1 MLNLKEKFLEK
12 GETLICLGD
21 SITYAPNGYVS
32 VLQEKLHDNT
42 IINAGVPGEKTA
54 NALVRFKTDVL
65 DRKPDALS
73 IFFGAND
80 AAVGRREWGDE
91 PTLSPEAYYS
101 NIVWM
106 IHIARLNGVKKFSV
120 TAPFPEYEGEEE
132 LSKFGNI
139 LQSYCL
145 AARRAADEMH
155 TYFVALDTLFINE
168 WRKHPGHT
176 GLLLTGDG
184 IHPTVES
191 HRQIADKFL
200 KDWNM

>member
-80 AAVGRREWGDE
+80 AAIGRREW
-91 PTLSPEAYYS
+91 
-101 NIVWM
+101 
-106 IHIARLNGVKKFSV
+106 
-120 TAPFPEYEGEEE
+120 
-132 LSKFGNI
+132 
-139 LQSYCL
+139 
-145 AARRAADEMH
+145 
-155 TYFVALDTLFINE
+155 
-168 WRKHPGHT
+168 
-176 GLLLTGDG
+176 
-184 IHPTVES
+184 
-191 HRQIADKFL
+191 
-200 KDWNM
+200 